1 MRVGII
7 SDVHSN
13 LPALEAV
20 LEELERSTVDAI
32 VCAGD
37 VVGYNPWPAACVDR
51 LRDLEV
57 PTVMGNHD
65 RAVAQETTFR
75 FNEMAAAGV
84 ELASE
89 QLTEPQREWLASLP
103 PERLEFDGRVKLIHG
118 HPADPDRYTYPR
130 DFSPRLLEDE
140 DVLVLGHTHVQHVER
155 YAEGV
160 VVNPGSVGQP
170 RDGDPR
176 AAYAI
181 LDLLTLEVDTHR
193 VEYDI
198 DRVQAA
204 VAEAGLPER
213 IGTRLARGE

>member
-1 MRVGII
+1 MRIGLC
-7 SDVHSN
+7 SDVHGN

-20 LEELERSTVDAI
+20 LADLPDVDAL

-37 VVGYNPWPAACVDR
+37 VVGYNPWPAECVDR
-51 LRDLEV
+51 LRDLKV

-65 RAVAQETTFR
+65 RAVARETTFR
-75 FNEMAAAGV
+75 FNAMAAAGV
-84 ELASE
+84 ELARE
-89 QLTEPQREWLASLP
+89 RLTDDQREWLASLP
-103 PERLEFDGRVKLIHG
+103 DERLAFDDQVKIVHG

-140 DVLVLGHTHVQHVER
+140 SVLVLGHTHVQHVER

-176 AAYAI
+176 AAYAV
-181 LDLLTLEVDTHR
+181 LDLDALEVETRR
-193 VEYDI
+193 VAYDVE
-198 DRVQAA
+198 RVQQA
-204 VAEAGLPER
+204 VAEAGLPEK